1 MTQTIYYKT
10 VTIGGNKYRIITPT
24 QMTNEKFAEKVNYI
38 RRVIGYALY
47 PRWAATRM
55 LLLSTYDMLRKR
67 GIMKHRVNHAAK
79 ILNKEFD
86 AFERLHV
93 MDFDE
98 DWIEVMSGSLS
109 AQVADKVNALRG
121 AIGGVLMNN
130 GIKNYAFYSY
140 PETVVIMCQE
150 NVDRYNSLMREV
162 REKFKMNFADV
173 FIRLRGN
180 KVLACAYSLMSAIE
194 DAVGEP
200 LPMGLDATESS
211 ANVAMHSL
219 ENALFDD
226 RILHKA
232 FSEAQEEC
240 EERDF
245 KEDNIAEILS
255 QKFKVKRL

>member
-1 MTQTIYYKT
+1 MERIIYFKN

-24 QMTNEKFAEKVNYI
+24 RMTNEEFSDKVNYV

-47 PRWAATRM
+47 PRWAATRL
-55 LLLSTYDMLRKR
+55 LLLSTYDMVRKR
-67 GIMKHRVNHAAK
+67 GLMHHRVSRAAK

-98 DWIEVMSGSLS
+98 DWIEVMSGSMT

-121 AIGGVLMNN
+121 AVGGVLMNN
-130 GIKNYAFYSY
+130 GIKDYAFYSY
-140 PETVVIMCQE
+140 PETVCIMAQE

-162 REKFKMNFADV
+162 RGKMKMDFSEA

-194 DAVGEP
+194 DVVGEP
-200 LPMGLDATESS
+200 LPMGLDASQSS

-232 FSEAQEEC
+232 FSDAQEEC
-240 EERDF
+240 DERDF

-255 QKFKVKRL
+255 QKYNVKRL

>member
-1 MTQTIYYKT
+1 MERIIYFKN
-10 VTIGGNKYRIITPT
+10 VTIGGNKYRIFTPT
-24 QMTNEKFAEKVNYI
+24 QMTNEEFSDKVNYV

-47 PRWAATRM
+47 PRWAATRL

-67 GIMKHRVNHAAK
+67 GIMKHRVKRAAK
-79 ILNKEFD
+79 ILNSEFD

-98 DWIEVMSGSLS
+98 DWIETLSGSIS
-109 AQVADKVNALRG
+109 ALVADKVNALRG
-121 AIGGVLMNN
+121 AVGGVLMNN
-130 GIKNYAFYSY
+130 GIKDYAFYSY
-140 PETVVIMCQE
+140 PETVCIMAQE

-162 REKFKMNFADV
+162 RGKMKMDFSEV

-200 LPMGLDATESS
+200 LPQGIDASKTS

-232 FSEAQEEC
+232 FADAQEEC
-240 EERDF
+240 DERDF

-255 QKFKVKRL
+255 QKYNVKRL